1 MRACCFRC
9 QRRSERGGGTGDS
22 GRMHW
27 KLPSTGGSPWQ
38 RGFSVGSADQ
48 GCRDALSCCSTSN
61 DFVGLEREAK
71 LGGDV
76 VVAEFVGTVVAV
88 DAFAAEVVVKA
99 LLAESKELRVQSPD
113 STEVF
118 AQLLLLLVSKKLT
131 RLKRKKKLPTE
142 ESLFFRSR

>member
-1 MRACCFRC
+1 
-9 QRRSERGGGTGDS
+9 
-22 GRMHW
+22 
-27 KLPSTGGSPWQ
+27 
-38 RGFSVGSADQ
+38 
-48 GCRDALSCCSTSN
+48 
-61 DFVGLEREAK
+61 

>member
-27 KLPSTGGSPWQ
+27 KLPSTEGSPWR

-113 STEVF
+113 LTAAF

>member
-1 MRACCFRC
+1 
-9 QRRSERGGGTGDS
+9 
-22 GRMHW
+22 
-27 KLPSTGGSPWQ
+27 
-38 RGFSVGSADQ
+38 
-48 GCRDALSCCSTSN
+48 
-61 DFVGLEREAK
+61 

-76 VVAEFVGTVVAV
+76 GVAEFVGTVVAV

>member
-1 MRACCFRC
+1 
-9 QRRSERGGGTGDS
+9 
-22 GRMHW
+22 
-27 KLPSTGGSPWQ
+27 
-38 RGFSVGSADQ
+38 
-48 GCRDALSCCSTSN
+48 
-61 DFVGLEREAK
+61 

-76 VVAEFVGTVVAV
+76 VVAEFVGTVVVVV
-88 DAFAAEVVVKA
+88 DAFAVEVVVKA